1 VCSFVC
7 HVANSWRHRVSRLNQ
22 IPLAVVM
29 RMANR
34 ENATPCPSFHS
45 GQAPFG
51 RPSDGL
57 QYWVEDQSGRIQ
69 SRCYSDPTSAVA
81 VGRHTSPVT
90 TKRASICVQRR
101 SAHRIRG
108 TTVVVGTGG
117 AVRPV
122 TLCLSAQGLRWTDP
136 TIAPAFDGL
145 KYSRLSQGKFI
156 DHSLLGS
163 SLRTSQREVQ
173 PASQSAGFRSA
184 PQSGGYGALIA
195 PSAEMSRMTYISSRF
210 ALERGI

>member
-1 VCSFVC
+1 M
-7 HVANSWRHRVSRLNQ
+7 RL
-22 IPLAVVM
+22 ASC
-29 RMANR
+29 
-34 ENATPCPSFHS
+34 ENATTCPSFHS

-57 QYWVEDQSGRIQ
+57 EYWVDDQSGPIQ
-69 SRCYSDPTSAVA
+69 CRCSRGLASAVA

-108 TTVVVGTGG
+108 TTFVVGTGG

-122 TLCLSAQGLRWTDP
+122 TLCLSAQGPRWTDP

-156 DHSLLGS
+156 DHPLLGS
-163 SLRTSQREVQ
+163 STLQVLDENPTGVSAHRKLSQCPTVRRLR
-173 PASQSAGFRSA
+173 
-184 PQSGGYGALIA
+184 
-195 PSAEMSRMTYISSRF
+195 
-210 ALERGI
+210 